1 MNKELLKAREDAA
14 RCIFESQ
21 SCLVDLNAGFEL
33 AIHQELPE
41 APRSPFYLN
50 LRPEGV
56 KNGKLSTSD
65 IATISQAM
73 YLKGKASPHTNL
85 FGSHRGICS
94 IPAAGDP
101 YLDTIM
107 GLVRNERKQDMNP
120 TRYSLQ
126 KLVTDGK
133 RSFILT
139 DEAYL
144 SQYAIKF
151 TVVDDLVA
159 SSISKRLVI
168 ETLRQTGGC
177 SVTDLLVFLN
187 RSTDAEKE
195 LGKLGVRLHSVWDF
209 EHLMEWALGHSYL
222 KRHEYEIIME
232 YPGKL
237 AAYKRSVD
245 YVN

>member
-1 MNKELLKAREDAA
+1 MNKELLGAREDAA
-14 RCIFESQ
+14 RCIFESH

-33 AIHQELPE
+33 AIHQELPQ

-50 LRPEGV
+50 LRPQGV
-56 KNGKLSTSD
+56 KGGKLSATD
-65 IATISQAM
+65 ITTISQSM
-73 YLKGKASPHTNL
+73 YLKGTAATQTGV
-85 FGSHRGICS
+85 FASHRGICS

-101 YLDTIM
+101 YLDNIM
-107 GLVRNERKQDMNP
+107 SFVRGERNQELNP

-126 KLVTDGK
+126 KHVTDGK
-133 RSFILT
+133 RSFTLT
-139 DEAYL
+139 EEAYL
-144 SQYAIKF
+144 SQFAIKF
-151 TVVDDLVA
+151 TVIDDLVA

-168 ETLRQTGGC
+168 DAIRNTGGC
-177 SVTDLLVFLN
+177 AVTDLIVFLN

-195 LGKLGVRLHSVWDF
+195 LQGLGVRLHAVWDF

-237 AAYKRSVD
+237 AAYKKSVN